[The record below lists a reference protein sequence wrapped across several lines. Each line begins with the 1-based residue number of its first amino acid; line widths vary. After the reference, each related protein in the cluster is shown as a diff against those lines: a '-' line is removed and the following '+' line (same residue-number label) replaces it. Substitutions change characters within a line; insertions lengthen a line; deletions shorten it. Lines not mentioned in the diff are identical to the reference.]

1 MMSGSARGPWPRLL
15 GGVLSVLCALGGAS
29 GCGKTQAKGP
39 EKKPAG
45 KAAEKPK
52 GEFRL
57 DEAEVPLDLAIVRPS
72 RFYVQFADAFILWHF
87 DQRWKKISPPVDFL
101 IKGTKSRV
109 DTEFAK
115 VKGHTV
121 GVKRGGDKPW
131 DLIGWGRHGALYH
144 NDDIGCQV
152 YTDPKGRARLIMLL
166 SRTYGCDTM
175 ILSSVSSHPGEELK
189 QNLAQVRTG
198 SGIGLGDTRRKIER
212 TLGKPSIVYP
222 FRDSQV
228 LWYLGKPEAITG
240 IEQLD
245 QENHQGYA
253 SAYLLKQNE
262 VVEILLHFWSDE
274 TAA

>member
-1 MMSGSARGPWPRLL
+1 MNGLAQRLQFRLVGGAVSAL
-15 GGVLSVLCALGGAS
+15 VALGVTS
-29 GCGKTQAKGP
+29 GCGKTQAKAP

-45 KAAEKPK
+45 KKAEKPV

-57 DEAEVPLDLAIVRPS
+57 DEAEVPLDIAIVRPS

-87 DQRWKKISPPVDFL
+87 DQRWKKISPPVEFL
-101 IKGTKSRV
+101 IKGNKNRV
-109 DTEFAK
+109 DTEFTK

-121 GVKRGGDKPW
+121 GVQRTGDKPW
-131 DLIGWGRHGALYH
+131 DLIGWGLHGALYH
-144 NDDIGCQV
+144 NDDVGCQV

-198 SGIGLGDTRRKIER
+198 SGIGLGDSRQKIER
-212 TLGKPSIVYP
+212 TLGKPSVVYP

-228 LWYLGKPEAITG
+228 LWYLGKPEAIAG